1 MVSVRLQRVKWHSQP
16 LRVLIVSATV
26 GAGDA
31 GNARELARRLKASG
45 HDVTIQDFLE
55 AAPLGIGKALSKGYE
70 AELRHAP
77 WAYELAFQIW
87 FWVPLMLVPLTR
99 FLSFFT
105 RRKVLRWVRESRAD
119 VVVSTFPIATQV
131 LGDMRR
137 RAQHRRPWHRRAGLR
152 VPAVNFITDF
162 GYHPFWAHTRVDLN
176 LAVHPC
182 TVADVARH
190 TGQPSLPCAP
200 LVGPQFSTA
209 RPRRASQR
217 AKLGLRQRDL
227 AVLVSSGSWGVG
239 AVRETFE
246 LVATRPG
253 LVPVVVCG
261 RNDALRRHLEDL
273 AEAKGYRAAVLG
285 WTDDMAGIMTA
296 CDVLV
301 ENAGGLTSL
310 EAMASG
316 LPLVSF
322 HPIPG
327 HGRNSASAMSAA
339 GVTYVARDGA
349 DLVDSLVRLGRP
361 GPAREAQLAA
371 AARLFSGDAAEAVS
385 DLAVVGAW
393 PRPRLRP
400 VVAVARTGATAVF
413 VGALAW
419 LGLTTGVGVAAAA
432 GAGVAHPAPGVTNA
446 IYLGARLG
454 PAELVDPVV
463 RQDLV
468 ALDASAVVDENTA
481 MSALGAVHA
490 LLNKGIDVES
500 GGTAAG
506 PAALARSGAP
516 WSQALSDSQSAQVL
530 SQLVH
535 QPVNALC
542 PDRSISA
549 FDLVDA
555 SSAHLMMVVPNVTLP
570 LAPSGPFPRQELG
583 VPLMQSGHIYVVNG
597 LLFTPAQLTTL
608 LDNVRAQLASQQL
621 GSVSFSWL
629 Q

>member
-1 MVSVRLQRVKWHSQP
+1 
-16 LRVLIVSATV
+16 
-26 GAGDA
+26 
-31 GNARELARRLKASG
+31 
-45 HDVTIQDFLE
+45 
-55 AAPLGIGKALSKGYE
+55 
-70 AELRHAP
+70 
-77 WAYELAFQIW
+77 
-87 FWVPLMLVPLTR
+87 
-99 FLSFFT
+99 
-105 RRKVLRWVRESRAD
+105 
-119 VVVSTFPIATQV
+119 
-131 LGDMRR
+131 
-137 RAQHRRPWHRRAGLR
+137 
-152 VPAVNFITDF
+152 
-162 GYHPFWAHTRVDLN
+162 
-176 LAVHPC
+176 
-182 TVADVARH
+182 
-190 TGQPSLPCAP
+190 
-200 LVGPQFSTA
+200 
-209 RPRRASQR
+209 
-217 AKLGLRQRDL
+217 
-227 AVLVSSGSWGVG
+227 
-239 AVRETFE
+239 
-246 LVATRPG
+246 
-253 LVPVVVCG
+253 VPVVVCG

-506 PAALARSGAP
+506 PA
-516 WSQALSDSQSAQVL
+516 QVL